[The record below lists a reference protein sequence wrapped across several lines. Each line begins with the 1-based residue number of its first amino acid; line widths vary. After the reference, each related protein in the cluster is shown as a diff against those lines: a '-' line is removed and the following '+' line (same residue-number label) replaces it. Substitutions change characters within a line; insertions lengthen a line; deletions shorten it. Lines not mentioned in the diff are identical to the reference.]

1 MRNASIAFDGMTASA
16 LALVSD
22 QVRNGRP
29 VVGYAFDSI
38 GRYGKGGLLR
48 DRFIPRI
55 LSASS
60 KELLDGDSLPDPQ
73 AFVRIAMRNE
83 KQGGHGERPGAIG
96 LIEAAAWDL
105 RGKLMGQALWEMLAA
120 DEGEES
126 DRGAAR
132 SISVYGSCGHF
143 RPGRGE
149 AELSG
154 LAEEV
159 RQARS
164 QGFDLVKIK
173 LGGVSVA
180 DDEAR
185 VESAMAAAQGGKIAV
200 DVNGGLS
207 QDIEGPWLRA
217 MNRLGVAFIEEPAP
231 ALDFQR
237 LSKIAEQC
245 DSPLATGE
253 NLFSFD
259 DARNLLRYGGLRA
272 DQDLIQIDVSLSYGI
287 GEYRRILDA
296 FERAGWSRSAFVP
309 HAGHLFAAQV
319 VGGLRL
325 GMHEA
330 ATDPSAMFS
339 GLWSGTELTAG
350 RAALPHHVGTGFEH
364 HPALFYVLRDLAV
377 Q

>member
-1 MRNASIAFDGMTASA
+1 MA
-16 LALVSD
+16 
-22 QVRNGRP
+22 
-29 VVGYAFDSI
+29 
-38 GRYGKGGLLR
+38 
-48 DRFIPRI
+48 
-55 LSASS
+55 
-60 KELLDGDSLPDPQ
+60 PD
-73 AFVRIAMRNE
+73 AVLTCLMRNE
-83 KQGGHGERPGAIG
+83 KDGGHGERPGAVG
-96 LIEAAAWDL
+96 LIDAAIRDL
-105 RGKLMGQALWEMLAA
+105 RAKALGMPLWRALA
-120 DEGEES
+120 GEVGS
-126 DRGAAR
+126 PSSRFR
-132 SISVYGSCGHF
+132 VYGSCGHF
-143 RPGRGE
+143 RPGRRS
-149 AELSG
+149 AELDG
-154 LAEEV
+154 LANEV
-159 RQARS
+159 DAASRS
-164 QGFDLVKIK
+164 GFEVVKIK

-217 MNRLGVAFIEEPAP
+217 MNRLGVAFIEEPVP

-237 LSKIAEQC
+237 LSQIAGQC

-272 DQDLIQIDVSLSYGI
+272 DRDLIQIDVSLSYGI

-364 HPALFYVLRDLAV
+364 HPALFSVLRDLAV